1 MDQIKSLEL
10 QLEQI
15 QNASSAKDEEL
26 DQLKA
31 EVLRLKEFENQQVE
45 FQRIQKE
52 FYDEVVY
59 SDKGPE
65 RKNIR
70 NIMSPWIRPLRNI
83 FTNR

>member
-1 MDQIKSLEL
+1 MTETTNSGAYGGYTSLQDAVDQIKSLEL

-45 FQRIQKE
+45 FQQLEE

-59 SDKGPE
+59 SDKGPGG
-65 RKNIR
+65 RI
-70 NIMSPWIRPLRNI
+70 
-83 FTNR
+83 

>member
-59 SDKGPE
+59 SGIRHPE
-65 RKNIR
+65 RKNIK
-70 NIMSPWIRPLRNI
+70 IL
-83 FTNR
+83 

>member
-1 MDQIKSLEL
+1 M
-10 QLEQI
+10 EQA
-15 QNASSAKDEEL
+15 QTASAAKEEEL

-59 SDKGPE
+59 SDKGPGAE
-65 RKNIR
+65 EYKKYYFSVLKGFLEASKEMQKEI
-70 NIMSPWIRPLRNI
+70 IAHKK
-83 FTNR
+83 